1 MKEGKLEC
9 IDQFEDAFI
18 LTIFPEEVA
27 LAKASLASMSIDAL
41 LKLRDDIGTALN
53 RKASG
58 LRDQLSRLGQ
68 DIAAKG
74 TGERSSLRGRKVPI
88 KYRDKSGNAWSG
100 RGAQPVWLRE
110 KLKAGAK
117 IEDFAVNKSVT
128 PRKKSIRKRR
138 KARRKR

>member
-68 DIAAKG
+68 DIPAKG

-100 RGAQPVWLRE
+100 RGGS
-110 KLKAGAK
+110 AGMA
-117 IEDFAVNKSVT
+117 A
-128 PRKKSIRKRR
+128 
-138 KARRKR
+138 